1 MLYQE
6 YKEKLY
12 KRKKIYDGLW
22 KFRFLILAVTLFAF
36 ALSGTLMGIKGVAY
50 DFSIP
55 SEMGYGEQFLPEA
68 ECIFGDVSFEYRA
81 EGALEWSRERPMY
94 AGNYECRTV
103 TASVFGTTRV
113 GKPHAFEILP
123 KKVEVKVFGDSHRI
137 GDDVVF
143 WADLLYKDALQVRD
157 YDVSRADGNFVVTFR
172 AEDIAVFSEDGK
184 DVTSSYEFLP
194 EDKTLSVVKRPV
206 TVTMPSAEIEYDGE
220 EHSFADAQ
228 ADDGLLPMH
237 TFEVTADSFKEA
249 GTHINSAADCR
260 IFDEE
265 GEDITDIYD
274 VKLVAGN
281 VDIMRRKLSV
291 GAAPKDIVY
300 DGQEH
305 VYDSREL
312 LDGTTLAG
320 GHTLMITDCI
330 SGKNV
335 GNYQNTANIAIYD
348 GENDVTKNYDIT
360 TNFAPMK
367 IVQRPVTVT
376 TEDIFVEYSGEERT
390 FGEVRASES
399 TPLVEGHELKVTS
412 PCKALYADVYQYA
425 PSFEIVDEEGADITQ
440 NYAVTRDFG
449 EITVTKRKIEVKTCS
464 YERWYSGAP
473 NIPSED
479 EAIISAEN
487 LLVGRDRFE
496 IAYGEQTMIQA
507 NEDGYENAPDIKIVD
522 ADGKDVSDN
531 YDATYSFGK
540 IKVKRRKLHIVT
552 QDATFPYDG
561 EEHFS
566 EQYAVSAADSDGNG
580 LAEGE
585 GTVIKTRTAIKNVSE
600 SGAENRVTVTVMRG
614 SVDVTKNYIQVDE
627 FNTYGKLSVT
637 PRPLALSTASGTHI
651 YDGQDFS
658 LAVVSAEGL
667 IARHVISATDISDV
681 TTLNGACAPTKNV
694 FKFKAVVLYGGE
706 DVTQNYDIDYENVNY
721 GTLEVTKRA
730 INLATQGYSMVYDGK
745 GHVFDEVSGEL
756 VSGHKVQATFPTFN
770 AVVTSQNKPEEGWKI
785 VDGGG
790 EDMSGNYD
798 VTWDY
803 RTVEISLRPIK
814 VRTGSSE
821 VIYDG
826 AAQQA
831 NSYELVLTDG
841 NMPLADG
848 QQLNIEYQ
856 GFTDVG
862 SHTNEPAK
870 SWSITAD
877 GETVTSNYTVAW
889 EYGTLNIARRPIRID
904 TRSNVAVYNGK
915 AQNGAE
921 DYDIVEESGR
931 LKLANGQSLSLTY
944 DAWKDVGEYKNEPL
958 TKSVKTEGGLD
969 VTENYDILVVP
980 GTVKIAL
987 RPLFLS
993 TSDSTQ
999 EYKGENYTFDRS
1011 AVSIISDTSLAD
1023 GHTLKV
1029 AKPFEAID
1037 VDIYEIKFDF
1047 EVDDEDGADV
1057 TRNYQI
1063 SYQSG
1068 TFTVT
1073 PRHISVRTKDATVF
1087 YSGKNNAPRTSE
1099 AAISNLEGL
1108 LVGGDE
1114 FELTYEDMTAA
1125 NEDGY
1130 KNAPEIKIMAMRDG
1144 VLTDVTKLDYDVT
1157 TTWGTIIVKKRI
1169 LNVTI
1174 TKDKSLVYNGKK
1186 QGAGTLDGEYYS
1198 CSEQSDGEGYGLA
1211 DGESL
1216 SVENSAA
1223 LNRVGDKAFEL
1234 QYKVSKNG
1242 GKDDTTNNYKIAAQN
1257 NGKLIIEQRPV
1268 TLTTA
1273 TRSRKYDGTPLSDY
1287 TVIPL
1292 EGDENEGLV
1301 EGQELEC
1308 VHTTDI
1314 DVLIDCGSVNNDFK
1328 YTIKITA
1335 GADEVTDCYSI
1346 SQICGTLTVTQR
1358 ELTLSTANT
1367 SVMYDAT
1374 PHGFDIKDVSY
1385 GGDGLAKGEEL
1396 KITFKKFTN
1405 VADVAEN
1412 TDVYDKNEGYKIY
1425 APSRE
1430 GKDVTGNYNITVKF
1444 GTYEITRRTVTLTT
1458 GSDDIVYDGQ
1468 THSKEEYNVSGEIDF
1483 VDGHSVVKSGT
1494 ESFYPSFED
1503 VKEDGGAYP
1512 NTPIDG
1518 NWIVANGDVDVSNN
1532 YEITW
1537 DAGAILIKPRDMVI
1551 QIGSFET
1558 LYDASYKF
1566 SNEYTDLSQTK
1577 FADLAQTLTIKCQQ
1591 FYSAGTYD
1599 NVLSNDVDNYTI
1611 KKNADGSKV
1620 YKRNYNIEWLNGKA
1634 VINPRK
1640 VEIGLKAGARWE
1652 WIYDGKCHTVNE
1664 GAVANAYGEYKL
1676 EDTDFEIKLSGD
1688 GMLSFHSI
1696 LVKNFDNVT
1705 QAGEYMA
1712 MSGAFQ
1718 YEFVVRNAF
1727 GLGDDVSIDYD
1738 ITDNVAGTPLTIAKR
1753 KVSATSGD
1761 NTWVYTEGGKYFEHS
1776 ATAKTR
1782 SGEEGLLE
1790 GHSLTVLSSTEV
1802 SEITDVWDNVQK
1814 KYTNVGTRKNEVT
1827 EYIVVDEQGI
1837 DRTSNYEVEWTPG
1850 ELRVK
1855 SPIQV
1860 MVSTY
1865 SKRYD
1870 GKEATLKDNCES
1882 FIMVLPPD
1890 VKAQDVDIALVGSLT
1905 EPGEL
1910 PVYEIAD
1917 ESVKASH
1924 IPEGNRLDF
1933 VGTKSVII
1941 ITPRLLTIKT
1951 ATVSVRKSGSPI
1963 YGRDHGKATI
1973 TGLLSGHELSYE
1985 LNAVLDDSQDSVLNT
2000 VDRST
2005 VKIVDENGKDVTR
2018 YYEIRYNEGTLSWLT

>member
-22 KFRFLILAVTLFAF
+22 KFRFLILAVTLFAL

-55 SEMGYGEQFLPEA
+55 SEMGYGEQILPEA
-68 ECIFGDVSFEYRA
+68 ECIFGDVAFEYRA
-81 EGALEWSRERPMY
+81 EGALEWSGERPMY
-94 AGNYECRTV
+94 AGKYECRAV

-123 KKVEVKVFGDSHRI
+123 KKVEVKVFGDTHRI

-194 EDKTLSVVKRPV
+194 EDKILSVVKRPV
-206 TVTMPSAEIEYDGE
+206 TITMPSVEIEYDGE

-237 TFEVTADSFKEA
+237 TFNVTADSFKEA
-249 GTHINSAADCR
+249 GTHINSAANCR

-274 VKLVAGN
+274 VRQVAGK
-281 VDIMRRKLSV
+281 VDITRRKLSV
-291 GAAPKDIVY
+291 GAAPKDIEY

-305 VYDSREL
+305 VYDSWEL

-320 GHTLMITDCI
+320 GHTLKVTDFI
-330 SGKNV
+330 SGTNV
-335 GNYQNTANIAIYD
+335 GSYQNTAKFAVYD
-348 GENDVTKNYDIT
+348 GENDVTKNYDVT

-390 FGEVRASES
+390 FGEARTSES

-425 PSFEIVDEEGADITQ
+425 PSFAIVDEEGADITQ

-449 EITVTKRKIEVKTCS
+449 NITVTKRKIEVKTCS

-479 EAIISAEN
+479 EAIISAED

-496 IAYGEQTMIQA
+496 IAYGNVTMSQA
-507 NEDGYENAPDIKIVD
+507 NEDGYENAPDITIVD
-522 ADGKDVSDN
+522 ADGKDASGN
-531 YDATYSFGK
+531 YDAAYTFGK
-540 IKVKRRKLHIVT
+540 IKVKRRTLHIST
-552 QDATFPYDG
+552 SYATFDYDG

-580 LAEGE
+580 LAKGE
-585 GTVIKTRTAIKNVSE
+585 QTVIKTRTAIKNVSE

-614 SVDVTKNYIQVDE
+614 SVDVTQNYIQGDE

-637 PRPLALSTASGTHI
+637 QRPLELSTASGTHI
-651 YDGQDFS
+651 YDGQDYS

-667 IARHVISATDISDV
+667 ISQHVISATDISDV

-706 DVTQNYDIDYENVNY
+706 DVTQNYAIDYENVNY

-730 INLATQGYSMVYDGK
+730 VNLATQGYSMIYDGN

-770 AVVTSQNKPEEGWKI
+770 TVVTSQNKPEEGWKI

-877 GETVTSNYTVAW
+877 GETVTSNYAVAW

-904 TRSNVAVYNGK
+904 TRSNVAVYDGR

-921 DYDIVEESGR
+921 GYDIVEESGR
-931 LKLANGQSLSLTY
+931 LKLANGQSLSLSY

-999 EYKGENYTFDRS
+999 EYKGENYTFDRN

-1029 AKPFEAID
+1029 VEPFEAID
-1037 VDIYEIKFDF
+1037 VDIYEIELDF
-1047 EVDDEDGADV
+1047 KVDDEDGADV
-1057 TRNYQI
+1057 TRNYKI

-1073 PRHISVRTKDATVF
+1073 PRHISVLTKDMTVF
-1087 YSGKNNAPRTSE
+1087 YSGKNNAPTTSE
-1099 AAISNLEGL
+1099 VAISNLEGL

-1125 NEDGY
+1125 NEEGY
-1130 KNAPEIKIMAMRDG
+1130 KNDPQIKIMAIRDG
-1144 VLTDVTKLDYDVT
+1144 APTDVAQLDYVIT
-1157 TTWGTIIVKKRI
+1157 KNLGTITVKKRT

-1174 TKDKSLVYNGKK
+1174 TKNKSLVYNGEE

-1198 CSEQSDGEGYGLA
+1198 YSKQSDGEGYGLA

-1216 SVENSAA
+1216 SVENSVA

-1268 TLTTA
+1268 TLTTV
-1273 TRSRKYDGTPLSDY
+1273 TKSRKYDGTPLSDY
-1287 TVIPL
+1287 TVTAL

-1301 EGQELEC
+1301 KGQRLEC

-1314 DVLIDCGSVNNDFK
+1314 EELIDCGSVNNDFN
-1328 YTIKITA
+1328 YTVKITA

-1346 SQICGTLTVTQR
+1346 SQICGTLSVTQR
-1358 ELTLSTANT
+1358 DLTFSTANT

-1374 PHGFDIKDVSY
+1374 PHGFEIKDVSY

-1412 TDVYDKNEGYKIY
+1412 TDVYDKDEGYKIY

-1430 GKDVTGNYNITVKF
+1430 DKDVTGNYNITVKF

-1518 NWIVANGDVDVSNN
+1518 KWIVANGDKNDVTDN
-1532 YEITW
+1532 YDITW
-1537 DAGAILIKPRDMVI
+1537 VDGKIVILRRAMTV
-1551 QIGSFET
+1551 QIGSIEAVYDGVTHYNNSFEIT
-1558 LYDASYKF
+1558 SALKLEEIGQTMTITAIGGFFVSDKVNRLTSYTITEKGDTTSLNKNNYDITWVEGTI
-1566 SNEYTDLSQTK
+1566 NITPRPI
-1577 FADLAQTLTIKCQQ
+1577 TIKVKQG
-1591 FYSAGTYD
+1591 AKLEWTYD
-1599 NVLSNDVDNYTI
+1599 GTCHLSTDYFEVEYPIAYPKLENHYLSVSGFENVTEAGSY
-1611 KKNADGSKV
+1611 AAGDGKF
-1620 YKRNYNIEWLNGKA
+1620 NYNIT
-1634 VINPRK
+1634 IR
-1640 VEIGLKAGARWE
+1640 R
-1652 WIYDGKCHTVNE
+1652 IY
-1664 GAVANAYGEYKL
+1664 
-1676 EDTDFEIKLSGD
+1676 
-1688 GMLSFHSI
+1688 
-1696 LVKNFDNVT
+1696 
-1705 QAGEYMA
+1705 
-1712 MSGAFQ
+1712 
-1718 YEFVVRNAF
+1718 
-1727 GLGDDVSIDYD
+1727 GDDVAKCFD

-1761 NTWVYTEGGKYFEHS
+1761 NTWVYTEGGKYSEHS
-1776 ATAKTR
+1776 ATVKTR

-1790 GHSLTVLSSTEV
+1790 GHSLTVLSSTV
-1802 SEITDVWDNVQK
+1802 ASEITDVWDNVQK
-1814 KYTNVGTRKNEVT
+1814 KYTKVGTRKNEVT
-1827 EYIVVDEQGI
+1827 EYMIVDEQGI
-1837 DRTSNYEVEWTPG
+1837 DRTNNYEVEWTPG

-1890 VKAQDVDIALVGSLT
+1890 VKEQDVEINLVGSLT
-1905 EPGEL
+1905 DPGEL

-1917 ESVKASH
+1917 ESIKASH

-1933 VGTKSVII
+1933 VATKSVII
-1941 ITPRLLTIKT
+1941 IMRRLLTIKT
-1951 ATVSVRKSGSPI
+1951 ATVSVRKSGSTI
-1963 YGRDHGKATI
+1963 YGKDHGKATI
-1973 TGLLSGHELSYE
+1973 TGLLSELGHELSYE

-2005 VKIVDENGKDVTR
+2005 VKIVDENGKDVTE
-2018 YYEIRYNEGTLSWLT
+2018 YYDIRYNEGTLSWLT